1 MNRHYSPNHPA
12 VRHHRRNH
20 PPTLAE
26 RTAAVRE
33 RRGIP
38 HHDPRT
44 ASRAVIAGSLGI
56 MAAGL
61 IETHTP
67 LAAALIAGTYWAA
80 WPWIRATLR
89 GGR

>member
-26 RTAAVRE
+26 RTAAVRD

-38 HHDPRT
+38 HRDPRT
-44 ASRAVIAGSLGI
+44 ASRAVIAGSLWI
-56 MAAGL
+56 MSVGL
-61 IETHTP
+61 VETHTP
-67 LAAALIAGTYWAA
+67 LAAALIAGTVWAA
-80 WPWIRATLR
+80 FPWIAASIRR
-89 GGR
+89 GR